1 MASNSHASSIDVQ
14 LMECRRHRKSSI
26 NFEEENGGKAWTIQD
41 NTEMFPTNAF
51 GTLKFQGADVHTKK
65 AEVSQK
71 ATPSPDDQV
80 SSPMTTFL

>member
-1 MASNSHASSIDVQ
+1 MSRDSHASSIDVQ
-14 LMECRRHRKSSI
+14 LMDRHNESSDTI
-26 NFEEENGGKAWTIQD
+26 GKTWNIQD
-41 NTEMFPTNAF
+41 HTEIFPTNAF

-71 ATPSPDDQV
+71 ATPSPDDHV